1 MLRVSGC
8 LYHEVISPASQTIA
22 HSRVEG
28 ASLVPRGGRDALRVV
43 LGEDDFLDREGIASV
58 LDRLEGIELVASC
71 RDLESLRTTID
82 RTSPDVVV
90 TDVRLPPGHGDEGV
104 QLAAELRATHPKIG
118 LVLLSERADPSHAL
132 GLFAEGSFR
141 RAFLLK
147 ERLREPVELAR
158 AIQEVAGGGALVD
171 PRVVD
176 ELLAAER
183 RRAPSPLAALTP
195 REHDILGLIAE
206 GCSNSAIADRFGISK
221 RGVERH
227 INAIFGKLDLGESED
242 VSRRV
247 RAALLFL
254 ASEGRLLDGAQDGTR
269 RLQ

>member
-1 MLRVSGC
+1 VTA
-8 LYHEVISPASQTIA
+8 PARQTIDDPRA
-22 HSRVEG
+22 GE
-28 ASLVPRGGRDALRVV
+28 ASVIPRRRTAAVRVV

-71 RDLESLRTTID
+71 RDIATLRAAIG
-82 RTSPDVVV
+82 RTVPDVVV
-90 TDVRLPPGHGDEGV
+90 TDVRLPPHHGDEGV
-104 QLAAELRATHPKIG
+104 QLAVELRATYPKMG
-118 LVLLSERADPSHAL
+118 LVLLSERADPAHAL
-132 GLFAEGSFR
+132 GLFADGSFR

-147 ERLREPVELAR
+147 ERLREPVELGR

-183 RRAPSPLAALTP
+183 RRGSSPLAALTP
-195 REHDILGLIAE
+195 RERDILALIAE
-206 GCSNSAIADRFGISK
+206 GCSNSAIADRSGIGK

-227 INAIFGKLDLGESED
+227 INAIFGKLDLGEAED

-254 ASEGRLLDGAQDGTR
+254 GSEGRLVDDDRQDGTGR
-269 RLQ
+269 PR